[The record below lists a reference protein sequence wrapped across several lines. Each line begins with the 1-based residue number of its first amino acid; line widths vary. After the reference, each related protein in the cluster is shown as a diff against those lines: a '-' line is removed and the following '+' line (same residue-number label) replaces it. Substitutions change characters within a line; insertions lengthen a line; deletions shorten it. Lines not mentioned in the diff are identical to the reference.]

1 MIRKFINTTLTIACI
16 VGSVMIG
23 HDLYIHRRED
33 FYITICV
40 ISGVMVML
48 YLSGEF
54 EIFKNIMESIAWSSS
69 NGNFSLEMPDDI
81 FTEAK
86 QSGRARETICRALRS
101 LDYTVSNMYPPSHH
115 NKFQISW

>member
-1 MIRKFINTTLTIACI
+1 MYYTNLDFVINADTA
-16 VGSVMIG
+16 
-23 HDLYIHRRED
+23 RER
-33 FYITICV
+33 
-40 ISGVMVML
+40 SRE
-48 YLSGEF
+48 YLENMDTEEF